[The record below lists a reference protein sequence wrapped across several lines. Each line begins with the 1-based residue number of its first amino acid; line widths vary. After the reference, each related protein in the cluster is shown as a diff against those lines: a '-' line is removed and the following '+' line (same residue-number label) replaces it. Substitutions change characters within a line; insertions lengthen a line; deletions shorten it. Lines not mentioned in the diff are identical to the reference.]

1 MLTMKRLVLFTI
13 GILVS
18 ICAFAQYGQLPS
30 AKVEWNGIKVPNNTV
45 IGVSF
50 EVKNATFGG
59 LSYEDRCDVNPELK
73 TEFQDAVARC
83 VNEANDVSGQYG
95 YEIYYSSKT
104 EGKDYLIVFNVK
116 SVSASGHV
124 VADAKFITPSG
135 VATFTNL
142 NGNGGVYGSFMNL
155 MGDGFQSL
163 GKDISKRIVKAKNR
177 GKI

>member
-1 MLTMKRLVLFTI
+1 MKRLLLLTI

-18 ICAFAQYGQLPS
+18 FCAFAQYEPLPS
-30 AKVEWNGIKVPNNTV
+30 TKVDWNGAKVPNNTV

-50 EVKNATFGG
+50 MVENATFGG
-59 LSYEDRCDVNPELK
+59 LSYEDRCDVDPELK
-73 TEFQDAVARC
+73 TDFHDAVARC
-83 VNEANDVSGQYG
+83 VNEANDVSGQYV
-95 YEIYYSSKT
+95 YQIFYSTKT
-104 EGKDYLIVFNVK
+104 EGKDYCIVFNVK
-116 SVSASGHV
+116 SVTANGHV
-124 VADAKFITPSG
+124 VADAKLITPSG

-163 GKDISKRIVKAKNR
+163 GKDIAKRIIKAKNR